1 MYKWHIFQIIAI
13 PALLIAMGVG
23 MAYIFGTIL
32 FSPQSTAEVYDANK
46 GIVLAEL
53 LISVFAVFLG
63 IHFYF
68 TELPKLRKPK

>member
-1 MYKWHIFQIIAI
+1 MSKWHIFQIIAI
-13 PALLIAMGVG
+13 PTLLIGMGVG

-32 FSPQSTAEVYDANK
+32 FSPQGTAEVYEADK